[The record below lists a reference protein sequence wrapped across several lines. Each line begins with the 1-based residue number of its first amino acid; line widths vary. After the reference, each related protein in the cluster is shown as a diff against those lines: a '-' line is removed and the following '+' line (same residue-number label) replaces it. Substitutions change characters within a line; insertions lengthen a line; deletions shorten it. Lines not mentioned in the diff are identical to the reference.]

1 MLESAVGMN
10 PLLLI
15 LASNSPR
22 RRQLIQ
28 LLGIPFEVHPA
39 NVDESQLNGENAEDY
54 VRRLARSKAEAA
66 AEKHDDLVVAADT
79 IVVDGEAVLGKPTD
93 ETDAYAMLSR
103 LRSRQHQVFSAFA
116 LYKGTSL
123 LAPVE
128 VCKTDVLMRGYSD
141 TEMEEYIISGDPLDK
156 AGAYGIQHPGFKP
169 VASLNGCY
177 ASVMG
182 LPLCHL
188 TCTLLRY
195 GIAITADVPARC
207 QAMLDYCCPVY
218 GAILAGPGLME

>member
-1 MLESAVGMN
+1 MLESALVMN
-10 PLLLI
+10 PLFLI

-28 LLGIPFEVHPA
+28 LLGIPFEVHPED
-39 NVDESQLNGENAEDY
+39 VDESQLDGENAEDY
-54 VRRLARSKAEAA
+54 VRRLARSKAEATVGKYA
-66 AEKHDDLVVAADT
+66 DLVVAADT

-93 ETDAYAMLSR
+93 ATDACAMLTR

-123 LAPVE
+123 LTPVE
-128 VCKTDVLMRGYSD
+128 VCKTGVFMRRYSD
-141 TEMEEYIISGDPLDK
+141 TEMEEYIASGDPLDK
-156 AGAYGIQHPGFKP
+156 AGGYGIQNRSFKP
-169 VASLNGCY
+169 VTSLNGCY

-188 TCTLLRY
+188 TRTLLRH
-195 GIAITADVPARC
+195 GIAITADVPALC
-207 QAMLDYCCPVY
+207 QAMLDYRCPVY
-218 GAILAGPGLME
+218 GAILAGQD